1 MHRTLKMTPVTAVT
15 TATNI
20 RHNTLTSIVGMMF
33 LFLAV
38 TSLSLSLSL
47 TEAFTISSI
56 PTHRSTQH
64 TSTHAHTLM
73 TISSRQPSLA
83 LNVAIDPSTLGL
95 GLDGL
100 GLGLEQEQEHELLE
114 QKYQFPLPLS
124 TNPYIILGIRHT
136 PSTTISEL
144 KSAYRRAVLLYHPDT
159 RGIFWEYGNNGNV
172 NGHEEEKEESVKRL
186 KSVKSVDTGDGSV
199 GGNDDNDN
207 EAYSDFRRIN
217 AAYETIYRTLFGFS
231 PCTLALVSSTLV

>member
-1 MHRTLKMTPVTAVT
+1 MHRTLKMTPVTTVT
-15 TATNI
+15 TATTI
-20 RHNTLTSIVGMMF
+20 RHNTLTSLVGMMF

-73 TISSRQPSLA
+73 TTSSRQPSLA
-83 LNVAIDPSTLGL
+83 LNVASSIDPYSRTLSL
-95 GLDGL
+95 EH
-100 GLGLEQEQEHELLE
+100 EQEQEHELLE

-144 KSAYRRAVLLYHPDT
+144 KCAYRRAVLLYHPDT
-159 RGIFWEYGNNGNV
+159 RDRFWEYGNGNG
-172 NGHEEEKEESVKRL
+172 EEEESVKNV

-217 AAYETIYRTLFGFS
+217 AAYETIYRTLFVFA
-231 PCTLALVSSTLV
+231 PCTTLVSSQLS

>member
-1 MHRTLKMTPVTAVT
+1 MHRTLKMTPVTTVT
-15 TATNI
+15 TVTTI
-20 RHNTLTSIVGMMF
+20 RHNALTWLVGMM
-33 LFLAV
+33 
-38 TSLSLSLSL
+38 LSLSL
-47 TEAFTISSI
+47 TEAFIISSI
-56 PTHRSTQH
+56 PTHRSLQH
-64 TSTHAHTLM
+64 PSTNAHTLTTM
-73 TISSRQPSLA
+73 TIRQPSLA
-83 LNVAIDPSTLGL
+83 LNVASSIDPYSRTLSL
-95 GLDGL
+95 EH
-100 GLGLEQEQEHELLE
+100 EQEQEHELLE

-159 RGIFWEYGNNGNV
+159 RDRFWEYGNGNG
-172 NGHEEEKEESVKRL
+172 EEEESVKNV